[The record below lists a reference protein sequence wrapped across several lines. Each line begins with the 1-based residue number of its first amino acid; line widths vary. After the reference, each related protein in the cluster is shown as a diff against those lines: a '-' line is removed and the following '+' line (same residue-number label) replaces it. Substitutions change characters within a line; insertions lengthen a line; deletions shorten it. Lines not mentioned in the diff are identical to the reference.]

1 MKGLPQLF
9 RLLIDTAMGRVKAD
23 LVIRGGNLID
33 VYTAEVIEGVDI
45 AIKSGRIALVGR
57 AGHTIGSSTEVIDA
71 KGRYISPGFLDGHIH
86 IESSMLTL
94 TRFAE
99 IVLPHGTTSV
109 FIDPHEIAN
118 VLGLRG
124 VKLMHDEGKELP
136 LKVFVMVPSC
146 VPATSSEFET
156 SGAEITAEDVEE
168 AIKWENVI
176 GLGEVMNYPGVL
188 LGDEE
193 LCRKIEITLSSGKV
207 VEGHFFG
214 NINEELNAY
223 LDSGASSNHE
233 ATNWNLSLWQAR
245 LGMYTMMREGSAWK
259 DLKNVVRAVTGG
271 QVDSRNFCLVS
282 DDKDVIDLL
291 EVGHMDHLIRR
302 AIEEGVDPIRA
313 IQMSTINTATHFG
326 VEEELGGVAPNRV
339 ADIVL
344 LRDLEKVDVEKVI
357 VDGRVIAENGRMLSE
372 ISEYRYPRYVY
383 NTVKLRRMMAPTD
396 FRIPVEKGVRE
407 VTVRVI
413 GVKEGSLVT
422 EHLLIELKVEG
433 GEIRSNVGK
442 DVIKV
447 AVIERH
453 GRRGTYSV
461 GLVKGFGLMEGA
473 AATSVSHDS
482 HNIVAIGVSD
492 KDMATAVNHL
502 INSGGGMAVARR
514 GEIVRKVDLPIAG
527 LMSSKDPEE
536 LAEDVRR
543 SIEVFRELGC
553 MMKQPFMAM
562 SLLTLPV
569 IPELKITDK
578 GLIDTTELKKVDVIA
593 ET

>member
-118 VLGLRG
+118 VLGLKG
-124 VKLMHDEGKELP
+124 VKLMHDEGRELP
-136 LKVFVMVPSC
+136 LKVFVTVPSC
-146 VPATSSEFET
+146 VPAISLEFET
-156 SGAEITAEDVEE
+156 SGAEITARDVEE
-168 AIKWENVI
+168 AIKWENVV

-188 LGDEE
+188 QGNEE
-193 LCRKIEITLSSGKV
+193 LYKKIEITLSSGKV

-214 NINEELNAY
+214 NVNEELNAY

-233 ATNWNLSLWQAR
+233 ATDWNLSLWQAR
-245 LGMYTMMREGSAWK
+245 LGMYTMMREGSAWR
-259 DLKNVVRAVTGG
+259 DLKNVARAVTGG
-271 QVDSRNFCLVS
+271 RIDPRNFCLVS
-282 DDKDVIDLL
+282 DDKDVVDLL
-291 EVGHMDHLIRR
+291 EMGHVDHLIRR
-302 AIEEGVDPIRA
+302 AIEEGIDPVEA

-326 VEEELGGVAPNRV
+326 VEDELGGVAPNRV

-344 LRDLEKVDVEKVI
+344 LRNLERVEVERVI
-357 VDGRVIAENGRMLSE
+357 VDGKVIAEDGKMLSK
-372 ISEYRYPRYVY
+372 IPEYRYPRYVY
-383 NTVKLRRMMAPTD
+383 NTVKIRKTMRSVD
-396 FRIPVEKGVRE
+396 FKIPVEKSRRE
-407 VTVRVI
+407 VSVRVI

-422 EHLLIELKVEG
+422 KHLLMKLKVER
-433 GEIRSNVGK
+433 GEIKS
-442 DVIKV
+442 DVERDIIKV

-453 GRRGTYSV
+453 GRKGTYSV
-461 GLVKGFGLMEGA
+461 GLVRGFGLKAGA

-482 HNIVAIGVSD
+482 HNIVVIGVSEE
-492 KDMATAVNHL
+492 DMATAVNHL
-502 INSGGGMAVARR
+502 LKSGGGMVVARG
-514 GEIVRKVDLPIAG
+514 GEIIGEIDLPIAG
-527 LMSSKDPEE
+527 LMSPRNAKR
-536 LAEDVRR
+536 LAEDVKKSIRAFRR
-543 SIEVFRELGC
+543 LGC
-553 MMKQPFMAM
+553 KMKQPFMAM

-569 IPELKITDK
+569 IPELKITDL
-578 GLIDTTELKKVDVIA
+578 GLIDTVEFKKRELIV
-593 ET
+593 E

>member
-1 MKGLPQLF
+1 MKGLPQVF

-23 LVIRGGNLID
+23 LVLRGGNLID
-33 VYTAEVIEGVDI
+33 VYTAEIVEGVDV
-45 AIKSGRIALVGR
+45 AIKSGRIALVGS
-57 AGHTIGSSTEVIDA
+57 AEHTIGPSTEVIDVE
-71 KGRYISPGFLDGHIH
+71 GRYISPGFLDGHIH
-86 IESSMLTL
+86 IESSLLTL
-94 TRFAE
+94 RKFAE
-99 IVLPHGTTSV
+99 VVLPHGTTSV

-193 LCRKIEITLSSGKV
+193 LYRKIEITLSSGKV